1 MLEPKASNQMD
12 DPVVHAKRE
21 SVLQWC
27 ENASNHAMTH
37 GGKPWRY
44 LLISHDAIAENHTLA
59 GLAMRFGDAVWRMS
73 GRERADLGC
82 VNTRDRSSKTQ

>member
-1 MLEPKASNQMD
+1 VAETKEAIFMLEPKASNQMD

-59 GLAMRFGDAVWRMS
+59 GLAMRFGDAVWRC
-73 GRERADLGC
+73 GLANERSRTG
-82 VNTRDRSSKTQ
+82 